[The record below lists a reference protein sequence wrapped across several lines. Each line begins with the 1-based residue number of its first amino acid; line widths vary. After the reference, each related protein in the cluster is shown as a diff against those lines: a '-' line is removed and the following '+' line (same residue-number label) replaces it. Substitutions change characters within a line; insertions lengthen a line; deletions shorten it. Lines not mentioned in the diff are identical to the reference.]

1 MQQSALEAR
10 VMSDWVLHAGQEKL
24 GQFNVL
30 DDVLEKLQRSELDHV
45 MDFENKMSS
54 LLLTPSIILS

>member
-1 MQQSALEAR
+1 M
-10 VMSDWVLHAGQEKL
+10 LHAGQEKL
-24 GQFNVL
+24 GQFDVL
-30 DDVLEKLQRSELDHV
+30 DDVLEELQRSELDHV